1 MGAVE
6 HTLIGGMAGV
16 VEVSI
21 QQPTVTIKNALQ
33 EGRPIPWTSL
43 RSMYRGWSIGA
54 ASMTPVN
61 AVQFGS
67 YKLIENFILGGG
79 APAPSA
85 AADAEPELTGHT
97 RLLASTAAGMLSAFV
112 STPAETIVVQQQRN
126 GSSLFGEINRM
137 VTTMSPLNMY
147 RGLTAVMIRDGAFC
161 LGFLGLT
168 PTLER
173 EILAMSDGAA
183 GPRILPYQ
191 ATVLAGL
198 CSGFVAGSSTHMF
211 DTVKTRMQANVGP
224 DARAYPDLL
233 TTFRKVY
240 AEGGLALLMRGWVPR
255 TARAMGAVVILSM
268 TRNTMT
274 EKVENWRA
282 EGLML

>member
-1 MGAVE
+1 ML
-6 HTLIGGMAGV
+6 TLTERRGRKGRNIGS
-16 VEVSI
+16 E
-21 QQPTVTIKNALQ
+21 TVYFRYRLQ
-33 EGRPIPWTSL
+33 EGRPIPWTSM

-67 YKLIENFILGGG
+67 YKLIENFIVGAGGRDG
-79 APAPSA
+79 ANEGAG
-85 AADAEPELTGHT
+85 ELTGHT

-137 VTTMSPLNMY
+137 VTTMNPLNLY
-147 RGLTAVMIRDGAFC
+147 RGLTTVMIRDGAFC

-173 EILAMSDGAA
+173 EILAMNAPSSSSG
-183 GPRILPYQ
+183 GMEIQPYQ
-191 ATVLAGL
+191 ATILAGL

-211 DTVKTRMQANVGP
+211 DTIKTRMQANVGA
-224 DARAYPDLL
+224 DAHKYPDIL

-240 AEGGLALLMRGWVPR
+240 GEGGIGLLMRGWVPR
-255 TARAMGAVVILSM
+255 TVRAMGAVVILSI

-274 EKVENWRA
+274 EKVEKWRT
-282 EGLML
+282 EGLMF